1 TEHRAGQIG
10 AHASAPQR
18 TDAPSQ
24 RREHEHQHDQ
34 LDRRQHRLQPLCYL
48 RRETPLLEQGAEG
61 EVPRDGASLQ
71 QVVLEPHVDGPRRR
85 TRTIERRRRELQTP
99 THGFI
104 RSARG
109 QPVVLHAV
117 HSALLVTRTLAL
129 LVRLVAAGPRRAR
142 PSREPPEATPRPPP
156 VVPTRAAPP
165 PPPPPPPQRP

>member
-1 TEHRAGQIG
+1 
-10 AHASAPQR
+10 
-18 TDAPSQ
+18 
-24 RREHEHQHDQ
+24 DQ

-109 QPVVLHAV
+109 QPVFSHAV
-117 HSALLVTRTLAL
+117 HSALLVPRPPAL
-129 LVRLVAAGPRRAR
+129 LVARGGAGP
-142 PSREPPEATPRPPP
+142 
-156 VVPTRAAPP
+156 AAPP
-165 PPPPPPPQRP
+165 HPETPPDPPAGPQLVVRTVAAPDAHYSPDEYVQLTATRVHVSRPQRSAFWQAV